1 VMSICG
7 LSVMSMCGLSVMK
20 TSELIC
26 LNVGD
31 MNLLLCNGHP
41 LFFFHVICTFDCMQW
56 SCTYFSLLKKLM
68 SNFFLFF
75 ATLF

>member
-1 VMSICG
+1 
-7 LSVMSMCGLSVMK
+7 VMK

-41 LFFFHVICTFDCMQW
+41 L
-56 SCTYFSLLKKLM
+56 S
-68 SNFFLFF
+68 FLCDMYI
-75 ATLF
+75 